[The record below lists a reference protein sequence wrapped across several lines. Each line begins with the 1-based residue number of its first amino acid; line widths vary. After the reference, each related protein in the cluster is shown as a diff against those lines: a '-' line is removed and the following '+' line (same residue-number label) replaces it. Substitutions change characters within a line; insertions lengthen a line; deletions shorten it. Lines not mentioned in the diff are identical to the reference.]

1 MSHWDFSDMERYL
14 KKWQEILRLKDWD
27 IIIHPVEKEWRK
39 TGDIKIDRD
48 DRNAVLMI
56 NVYNP
61 KQTNLEGLI
70 IHELLH
76 LKLWDMD
83 QMIEGLIN
91 LVYGTDESDPK
102 RDFAYTQFMTT
113 LESTVQD
120 LAKGYLQE
128 FGEDKTKSFGRIM
141 PEVLQEI
148 GE

>member
-1 MSHWDFSDMERYL
+1 MLNLDPNEMERYL

-27 IIIHPVEKEWRK
+27 IIIHPAEKEWRK

-48 DRNAVLMI
+48 DHNAVLMI
-56 NVYNP
+56 NVFNP

-91 LVYGTDESDPK
+91 LVYGTEEADP
-102 RDFAYTQFMTT
+102 RREFAYTQFMTT

-128 FGEDKTKSFGRIM
+128 VPLRSVFAFMFSL
-141 PEVLQEI
+141 PP
-148 GE
+148 